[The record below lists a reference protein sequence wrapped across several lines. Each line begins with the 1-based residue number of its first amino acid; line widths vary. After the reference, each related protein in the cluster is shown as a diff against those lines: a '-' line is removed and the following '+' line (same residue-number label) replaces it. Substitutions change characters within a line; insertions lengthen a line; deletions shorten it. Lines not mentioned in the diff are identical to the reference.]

1 MKRIAQHL
9 AAGALWLVG
18 RHTARARL
26 RAIARGDRMT
36 AWRMECRQEDL
47 VALAEALGLTEE
59 RR

>member
-1 MKRIAQHL
+1 MKRLGKHL
-9 AAGALWLVG
+9 AAGTLWLVS

-26 RAIARGDRMT
+26 RALARGDRMT
-36 AWRMECRQEDL
+36 AWRLECRQEDL